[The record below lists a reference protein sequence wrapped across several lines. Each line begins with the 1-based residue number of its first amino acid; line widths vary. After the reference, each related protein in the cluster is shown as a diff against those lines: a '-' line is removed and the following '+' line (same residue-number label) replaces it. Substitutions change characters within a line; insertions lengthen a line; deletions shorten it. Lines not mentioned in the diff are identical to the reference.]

1 MSNKEFVEEL
11 VDSLNKINRDPF
23 RFRKVDEVRRNQMFV
38 IGESIYSAPSES
50 KLASKVVTV
59 TLKIDTENMTYPLVD
74 VTYAFSS
81 GEDYDLDMVY
91 EKLKHKILA
100 YLLFAEDGEDYTVK
114 RKTIKATSIGTII
127 SEGYLSAKNRL
138 SNESK

>member
-11 VDSLNKINRDPF
+11 ANSLNKINRDPF

-38 IGESIYSAPSES
+38 VEESVYSVPDVGKS
-50 KLASKVVTV
+50 ASKVASVS
-59 TLKIDTENMTYPLVD
+59 LKIDTENMTYPLVN

>member
-11 VDSLNKINRDPF
+11 ANSLNKINRDPF
-23 RFRKVDEVRRNQMFV
+23 RFRKVDEVRRNQMFIV
-38 IGESIYSAPSES
+38 GESIYSAPSANKS
-50 KLASKVVTV
+50 TLKVVTV

-74 VTYAFSS
+74 VTYTFNP
-81 GEDYDLDMVY
+81 GEDYDLEMVY

-114 RKTIKATSIGTII
+114 GKTIKATSIGTMI
-127 SEGYLSAKNRL
+127 SEGYISAKNRL